1 VKLIAAAVL
10 SAMALFPATAAAQTS
25 CDELGGAVEP
35 AGTCHVHGE
44 GPNYRMD
51 LAFPTDYVDEPALAG
66 YVTQQRD
73 AFLDWVAKF
82 GGPSFAE
89 LGMGFEDYQSTNT
102 RSVVLKIGRDTGVH
116 PFSTF
121 TTFTYDV
128 TKRAPVTIDTLFKPG
143 SQPLAVLN
151 PIVAPEFQKHGAK
164 LRADEL
170 TLNDYRSFALTDDS
184 VFFFFD
190 QDWPMDHVS
199 GPLTV
204 TVPRAALASILA

>member
-1 VKLIAAAVL
+1 VKLIAAVVL
-10 SAMALFPATAAAQTS
+10 SAMALFPATAGAQTS

-44 GPNYRMD
+44 GPDYRMD
-51 LAFPTDYVDEPALAG
+51 LAFPTDYVDEPTLAG

-73 AFLDWVAKF
+73 EFLDWVAKF
-82 GGPSFAE
+82 GGASFAE
-89 LGMGFEDYQSTNT
+89 LDMGFDDYQSTNT
-102 RSVVLKIGRDTGVH
+102 RSAVLTIGRDTGVH

-151 PIVAPEFQKHGAK
+151 PIVAPEFEKHGAK

-170 TLNDYRSFALTDDS
+170 TLNDYRSFALTDDT
-184 VFFFFD
+184 VLFFFD

-204 TVPRAALASILA
+204 TVPRAALPSILA

>member
-1 VKLIAAAVL
+1 MKLIAAAVL
-10 SAMALFPATAAAQTS
+10 SAMVLFPATAAAQTP
-25 CDELGGAVEP
+25 CDELGGTVEP
-35 AGTCHVHGE
+35 AGTCHVDGE

-73 AFLDWVAKF
+73 AFLAWVAKF
-82 GGPSFAE
+82 GGPSRAE
-89 LGMGFEDYQSTNT
+89 LNMGFDDYQSTNT

-116 PFSTF
+116 PVNTF

-128 TKRAPVTIDTLFKPG
+128 TKRAPVAIDALFKPG
-143 SQPLAVLN
+143 SKPLAVLN
-151 PIVAPEFQKHGAK
+151 PIVAPAFEKRGAK
-164 LRADEL
+164 LRVDEL
-170 TLNDYRSFALTDDS
+170 TLNDYRSFALTDDN
-184 VFFFFD
+184 VLFFFD

-204 TVPRAALASILA
+204 TVPHAALASILA

>member
-1 VKLIAAAVL
+1 VKVIAATVL
-10 SAMALFPATAAAQTS
+10 SALVLFPATAAAQTP
-25 CDELGGAVEP
+25 CDELDGAVEP

-73 AFLDWVAKF
+73 DFLDWVAKF
-82 GGPSFAE
+82 GGPSSAALDMRFD
-89 LGMGFEDYQSTNT
+89 DYQSTNT
-102 RSVVLKIGRDTGVH
+102 RSVVLTIGRDTGVH

-151 PIVAPEFQKHGAK
+151 SIVAPKFEKRDAK

-204 TVPRAALASILA
+204 TVPRAALAWILA

>member
-1 VKLIAAAVL
+1 MKLIAAAVF
-10 SAMALFPATAAAQTS
+10 SAMTLFPATAAAQS
-25 CDELGGAVEP
+25 PCDELGGAVHP

-51 LAFPTDYVDEPALAG
+51 LTFPTDYVGEPALAG
-66 YVTQQRD
+66 YVRQQRD
-73 AFLDWVAKF
+73 DFLDWVAKF
-82 GGPSFAE
+82 GGPSSAE
-89 LGMGFEDYQSTNT
+89 LDMGFDDYQSTNT
-102 RSVVLKIGRDTGVH
+102 RGVVFTIGRDTGVH
-116 PFSTF
+116 PVSTF

-128 TKRAPVTIDTLFKPG
+128 AKRAPVTIDTLFRPG

-151 PIVAPEFQKHGAK
+151 PIVAPKFEKHGAM

-170 TLNDYRSFALTDDS
+170 TLDDYRSFALTDDS
-184 VFFFFD
+184 VLFFFD